1 MLGRAVDNRIQQQ
14 LVRDRDARPAQL
26 QRGDRGQVAA
36 RAVAGHGDRAVAR
49 TEIAGTGGSPAH
61 GVARV
66 SYAIEGGVRMLQL
79 IAREET
85 ANLVT
90 TRASNGSPT
99 PPMPA
104 IARHRAG

>member
-36 RAVAGHGDRAVAR
+36 RAVAGHGAR
-49 TEIAGTGGSPAH
+49 TEIALTGGGPAH
-61 GVARV
+61 RVARV

-79 IAREET
+79 IARDET
-85 ANLVT
+85 TNLVT

-104 IARHRAG
+104 IARNRAG